1 MENGI
6 ISEAIPPIPRNA
18 LGDIMLVAIPG
29 ILNQDQIKSIRQI
42 LYNSRFSDG
51 RLSAGLT
58 ARRVKN
64 NEEIPQ
70 NAQVLAQLNNL
81 VMNGLYNHPVY
92 QAAVL
97 PHRVAT
103 PFYARYVKG
112 KFYGDHVDDPVMGPM
127 GGRYRTDVS
136 TTVFL
141 NSPDEYEGGETVI
154 RTQFGDQKI
163 KLAAG
168 DAITY
173 PSGSL
178 HHVAE
183 VTDGVRL
190 VAVTWAQSMIR
201 DPDKRELLFN
211 LHQTRET
218 LQKKYPDDAEVLK
231 IDHTYINLVRMWAE
245 I

>member
-1 MENGI
+1 MLLAIENI
-6 ISEAIPPIPRNA
+6 LSQQQLKTVRELIEA
-18 LGDIMLVAIPG
+18 
-29 ILNQDQIKSIRQI
+29 
-42 LYNSRFSDG
+42 SRFVDG
-51 RLSAGLT
+51 RLSAGVT
-58 ARRVKN
+58 ARKVKN

-70 NAQVLAQLNNL
+70 DAQAINQLNNI
-81 VMNGLYNHPVY
+81 VMNALYNHPSY
-92 QAAVL
+92 QAAVF

-103 PFYARYVKG
+103 PFYARYTPG
-112 KFYGDHVDDPVMGPM
+112 KAYGDHVDDPIMGPM

-141 NSPDEYEGGETVI
+141 SDPEDYEGGETVI
-154 RTQFGDQKI
+154 RTQLGDRKV
-163 KLAAG
+163 KLKAG

-183 VTDGVRL
+183 VTSGTRL

-201 DPDKRELLFN
+201 DPDKRELLYN
-211 LHQTRET
+211 LHKTRES
-218 LQKKYPDDAEVLK
+218 LQKKYPDDNEVVK
-231 IDHTYINLVRMWAE
+231 IDHTYINLVRMWSE

>member
-1 MENGI
+1 
-6 ISEAIPPIPRNA
+6 
-18 LGDIMLVAIPG
+18 MLLPIPG
-29 ILNQDQIKSIRQI
+29 ILDQKQLKKVREI
-42 LYNSRFSDG
+42 LNNSRFVDG

-58 ARRVKN
+58 ARKVKN

-70 NAQVLAQLNNL
+70 DAQVLNQLNHI
-81 VMNGLYNHPVY
+81 VMNALYNHPVF
-92 QAAVL
+92 QAGVI

-103 PFYARYVKG
+103 PFYARYGKG
-112 KFYGDHVDDPVMGPM
+112 QYYGDHVDDPIMGPM
-127 GGRYRTDVS
+127 NGRYRTDVS

-141 NSPDEYEGGETVI
+141 NEPDEYAGGETVI
-154 RTQFGDQKI
+154 HTQYGERKV

-183 VTDGVRL
+183 VTDGTRL
-190 VAVTWAQSMIR
+190 VAVTWTQSMVR
-201 DPDKRELLFN
+201 DPAKRELLYE
-211 LHQTRET
+211 LYRTRDA
-218 LQKKYPDDAEVLK
+218 LQKKMPDDEETTRL
-231 IDHTYINLVRMWAE
+231 DHTYINLMRMWAE

>member
-1 MENGI
+1 
-6 ISEAIPPIPRNA
+6 
-18 LGDIMLVAIPG
+18 MLVAIPG
-29 ILNQDQIKSIRQI
+29 VLNAEQLTRIRE
-42 LYNSRFSDG
+42 LLDNARFSDG
-51 RLSAGLT
+51 RLSAGVT

-64 NEEIPQ
+64 NEEIAH
-70 NAQVLAQLNNL
+70 NDQVLQQLNNL
-81 VMNGLYNHPVY
+81 VMNNLYNHPVF

-97 PHRVAT
+97 PHRLAT

-112 KFYGDHVDDPVMGPM
+112 KFYGDHVDDPVMGPVT
-127 GGRYRTDVS
+127 GRYRTDVS
-136 TTVFL
+136 MTVFL
-141 NSPDEYEGGETVI
+141 NDPAEYSGGETVI
-154 RTQFGDQKI
+154 HTHYGEQKI

-183 VTDGVRL
+183 VTEGVRL

-201 DPDKRELLFN
+201 DPAQRELLYN
-211 LHQTRET
+211 LHLTRQA
-218 LQKKYPDDAEVLK
+218 LQNKYPDDNEVLK